1 MIFTSTKTEYF
12 LLNLTLNLQQICT
25 YKRVTGSR
33 MAELLLDPNIRLY
46 VFIPIVLICLFVGL
60 IRHYVT
66 ILLESDKKTELS
78 QVGGVLYFGGVF
90 CHIVLSPNFA
100 TSPLKLLLVSS
111 YSSHLLFV

>member
-1 MIFTSTKTEYF
+1 
-12 LLNLTLNLQQICT
+12 
-25 YKRVTGSR
+25 

-78 QVGGVLYFGGVF
+78 QV
-90 CHIVLSPNFA
+90 
-100 TSPLKLLLVSS
+100 
-111 YSSHLLFV
+111 

>member
-1 MIFTSTKTEYF
+1 
-12 LLNLTLNLQQICT
+12 
-25 YKRVTGSR
+25 

-78 QVGGVLYFGGVF
+78 QVGGVLYFGGV
-90 CHIVLSPNFA
+90 VLGHSQNFA
-100 TSPLKLLLVSS
+100 TST
-111 YSSHLLFV
+111 HQH